1 MAIIVLSVEDD
12 PAAYH
17 VLRIAFQESGFPVQL
32 YRAVDGEEALALLHG
47 SGPDAPMPRP
57 HLILLNLNLP
67 KKSGLE
73 VLAALQANPKL
84 ASIPTVVFTSSSLDS
99 ERAKCLALGAVDYV
113 TKPMN
118 FDGVVQAIQSAC
130 ERVASA

>member
-17 VLRIAFQESGFPVQL
+17 ILQIAFQESGFPVRL
-32 YRAVDGEEALALLHG
+32 YRAKDGEEALLMLHRSGLHALL
-47 SGPDAPMPRP
+47 PRP

-67 KKSGLE
+67 KKSGIE
-73 VLAALQANPKL
+73 VLAALQTNPEL

-113 TKPMN
+113 TKPMD
-118 FDGVVQAIQSAC
+118 FDGVVQAVQSAC
-130 ERVASA
+130 GRVASA